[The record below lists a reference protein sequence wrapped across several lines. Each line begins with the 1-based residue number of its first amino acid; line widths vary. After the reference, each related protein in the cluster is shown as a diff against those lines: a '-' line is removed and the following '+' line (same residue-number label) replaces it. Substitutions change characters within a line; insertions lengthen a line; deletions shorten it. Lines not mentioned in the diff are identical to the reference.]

1 MGKVQLFALLFLT
14 LVLCFD
20 DFSPEMQ
27 EMIARQRKTIARID
41 EIKATAVKD
50 DQGKVSPEEYGRLL
64 TLMVEATGGYK
75 SLKDLPELLEGYI
88 KTLEGPQDPEE
99 LLMDLGMGKF
109 SQVMMEALN
118 RDMKTAMK
126 RDL

>member
-1 MGKVQLFALLFLT
+1 MGKAQLFTLLLLT
-14 LVLCFD
+14 FVLSFD
-20 DFSPEMQ
+20 EFSPEMQ
-27 EMIARQRKTIARID
+27 EMIARQRKIISRID
-41 EIKATAVKD
+41 DIKATAVKD
-50 DQGKVSPEEYGRLL
+50 EQGQVSPEEYGRLL

-75 SLKDLPELLEGYI
+75 SLTDLPELLQNYVQ
-88 KTLEGPQDPEE
+88 TLEGPQDPEE

-118 RDMKTAMK
+118 RDMKKAMK